1 MKNLLCTL
9 IGAAAFLAIFPA
21 SAGAEILAMVNYE
34 TRKDRAFR
42 REGIAIIDVDPKSG
56 NYGKILMDIPLPHDL
71 ANHHIFYNHDASK
84 AYITALSTG
93 RLLVMDLK
101 RVPYRLKT
109 IRVPGCAV
117 GEDIVFSDDNK
128 TWYPTCMGSNKIIG
142 GDAVADKPVKTL
154 ATTGK
159 AFIKYPHGIAVH
171 GGIDRML
178 VTSTVRASDL
188 GDAGGT
194 VTEIEASSGK
204 VLATHK
210 VAGNPAKG
218 KAPVE
223 ILFLPRSNPPRAY
236 ITNMFG
242 GTLLL
247 ATWSPG
253 KKIFS
258 VKQVFD
264 LSPHKAGVPLEMYF
278 NEKGDRLYLTTAN
291 PGAFHIIDIKNP
303 EKPRMLKTIPA
314 AGGAHHAAF
323 DKGGKYAF
331 VQNNLLAFKGMNDG
345 SITVI
350 DMKKESASG
359 ASTRSRTGG
368 FSRT

>member
-1 MKNLLCTL
+1 
-9 IGAAAFLAIFPA
+9 
-21 SAGAEILAMVNYE
+21 
-34 TRKDRAFR
+34 
-42 REGIAIIDVDPKSG
+42 
-56 NYGKILMDIPLPHDL
+56 
-71 ANHHIFYNHDASK
+71 
-84 AYITALSTG
+84 
-93 RLLVMDLK
+93 MDLK

-128 TWYPTCMGSNKIIG
+128 TWYLTCMGSNNIIV

-154 ATTGK
+154 AATGK

-171 GGIDRML
+171 GGIDRIL

-188 GDAGGT
+188 GDAGVT

-242 GTLLL
+242 GTISL

-253 KKIFS
+253 KKTFS

-303 EKPRMLKTIPA
+303 EKPKMLKTIPA
-314 AGGAHHAAF
+314 AGGAHHVAF
-323 DKGGKYAF
+323 DKEGKYAF
-331 VQNNLLAFKGMNDG
+331 VQNNLLDLKGMNDG

-350 DMKKESASG
+350 DMKKEKRIGSIDTFKNRGLLPNLIVLLPEWNLQAG
-359 ASTRSRTGG
+359 H
-368 FSRT
+368 

>member
-1 MKNLLCTL
+1 
-9 IGAAAFLAIFPA
+9 
-21 SAGAEILAMVNYE
+21 
-34 TRKDRAFR
+34 
-42 REGIAIIDVDPKSG
+42 
-56 NYGKILMDIPLPHDL
+56 
-71 ANHHIFYNHDASK
+71 
-84 AYITALSTG
+84 
-93 RLLVMDLK
+93 
-101 RVPYRLKT
+101 
-109 IRVPGCAV
+109 
-117 GEDIVFSDDNK
+117 
-128 TWYPTCMGSNKIIG
+128 MGSNKIIV

-278 NEKGDRLYLTTAN
+278 NEKGERLYLTTAN

-359 ASTRSRTGG
+359 ASKRSRTGG